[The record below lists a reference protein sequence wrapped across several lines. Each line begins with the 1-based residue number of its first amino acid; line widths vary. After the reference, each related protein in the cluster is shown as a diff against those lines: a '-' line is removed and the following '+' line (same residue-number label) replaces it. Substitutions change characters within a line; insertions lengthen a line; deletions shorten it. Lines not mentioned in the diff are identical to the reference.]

1 MLEQLISLSTEQIV
15 LTSTILVLL
24 GLFIWNKYRY
34 DAISVAALIFLV
46 TISSSFDLEIINVEQ
61 ALEGFANPAV
71 MTVALVLIISHGLKN
86 AGLSALAGKLL
97 AGKQFSEIQF
107 MLLLLAVAATLSSFI
122 NNIGAMA
129 ILLPLTVSVCQKME
143 WHPAKFLMPLAFAC
157 ILGGMNTLIGT
168 PPNIIISNYALDNTG
183 TAFNFFDFSKV
194 GLAITICGI
203 LFVAFIGNKLIFLR
217 SIPSN
222 EPLINMKGYLFEV
235 VVNQGSSSVGLTLYK
250 FKKQAGEDIEI
261 IGVISETG
269 SVKKVQNNMRIKEG
283 QILVIKSPPDE
294 IGKILNLFDFSI
306 PEELHSFDE
315 ADLEEIEVLISP
327 GSRLIGRKYDFFL
340 KLAFEELNLLG
351 LWRKGTKYRTR
362 LTRETFKAGD
372 VLLLGVRDLD
382 DEEVK
387 NKINH
392 LGLMPVREREIE
404 VITSRSRLLKGLF
417 FFISSILLVAFDVL
431 SPTIAFLLCVL
442 CFARI
447 KIIDANFYRSVEWP
461 IIVMLAAMI
470 PIGLAMQTTELSNLI
485 ALNIKE
491 FAPNINQAWILI
503 IILVITMAVSDII
516 NNAATAVIMAPIAY
530 QIALSNPAYDVNAFL
545 MVVAIGA
552 SCAFLT
558 PIGHQCNTVVMGPG
572 NYKFT
577 DYWRMGLPLEII
589 IVAIAIPMILF
600 VWS

>member
-46 TISSSFDLEIINVEQ
+46 TISSSFDLEIINVKQ
-61 ALEGFANPAV
+61 AFQGFANPAV
-71 MTVALVLIISHGLKN
+71 MTVALVLIISQGLKN

-107 MLLLLAVAATLSSFI
+107 MLLLLTIAATLSSFI

-404 VITSRSRLLKGLF
+404 VITSRSRLFKGLF

-516 NNAATAVIMAPIAY
+516 NNAATAVIMAPISY
-530 QIALSNPAYDVNAFL
+530 EIALSNPAYDVNAFL

>member
-46 TISSSFDLEIINVEQ
+46 TISSSFDLEIINVKQ
-61 ALEGFANPAV
+61 AFQGFANPAV
-71 MTVALVLIISHGLKN
+71 MTVALVLIISQGLKN

-107 MLLLLAVAATLSSFI
+107 MLLLLTIAATLSSFI

-431 SPTIAFLLCVL
+431 PPTIAFLLCVL

-485 ALNIKE
+485 ASSITK